1 MALIPI
7 TSSVNPDTGT
17 PINSFT
23 VAANATLEGVVL
35 RKRMCAGA
43 YSYNV
48 ENEAL
53 TVPNGN
59 ITTITVPNY
68 NDDART
74 GGLSAAP
81 SNATTM
87 TLTGLSQIITNLYWY
102 VGQKVQVFNAT
113 GNNNVPENGVI
124 TSLPTAFSAVISFTS
139 SYTSDATTG
148 YQLLNRPQTIRN
160 AVLKIKSSTQAAT
173 TLHQGDGFSV
183 FENIITLNNAYQ
195 GNDKVTTIS
204 YEYYDTIA
212 YNLVYD
218 VPVYV
223 SNTKGSINLG
233 GYDVIVWNE
242 GILAQSFEFWVTTGT
257 ANGVVHALI
266 TDTDV

>member
-1 MALIPI
+1 
-7 TSSVNPDTGT
+7 
-17 PINSFT
+17 
-23 VAANATLEGVVL
+23 
-35 RKRMCAGA
+35 
-43 YSYNV
+43 
-48 ENEAL
+48 
-53 TVPNGN
+53 
-59 ITTITVPNY
+59 
-68 NDDART
+68 
-74 GGLSAAP
+74 
-81 SNATTM
+81 M

-160 AVLKIKSSTQAAT
+160 GVLKIKSSTQAET

-183 FENIITLNNAYQ
+183 SENIITLNNAYQ
-195 GNDKVTTIS
+195 GTGKVTTIS
-204 YEYYDTIA
+204 YDYYDTIA

-218 VPVYV
+218 VPVYI
-223 SNTKGSINLG
+223 SNTTGSINLG
-233 GYDVIVWNE
+233 GYDIVVWNE
-242 GILAQSFEFWVTTGT
+242 GILAQSFEFWVTTGK